1 VCEKINKVK
10 EAENSYRQALAYNSH
25 CAPSHFYLARL
36 LQNDRKVAEA
46 RQEAEEFLREWQNA
60 DPGVPELAAARAI
73 AGR

>member
-1 VCEKINKVK
+1 MAIPRYLD
-10 EAENSYRQALAYNSH
+10 ALQLDLQYALAYNSH